1 MAKRTQIQKQ
11 TAKNNAKQLLQ
22 RKEKAEIYEKGLIDA
37 AKHFAAGSFFP
48 VDVAEGVTQGAF
60 TPPASYKAAM
70 MRPPVPSDYQIDP
83 ETGKPVFKGKQPVV
97 NPEYKGTTEHVGKQL
112 GVDIADPGGLAP
124 QAFSP
129 DPFAKVKAL
138 GILGKLGWE
147 NLAGLG
153 ALYGGLKKVGK
164 GEKAEDVAKPI
175 FTSPGK
181 AAAADIS
188 KETIPANKVKNQL
201 EGRGVSKDEMEW
213 TGFNDWIK
221 TKKGEVSKAEIEEFF
236 EQNQI
241 QVQEVLKGSLTSDE
255 EFRKIALADT
265 ADELRFL
272 MSNDKELY
280 TYRDEIHPL
289 IDRLEDGTYTPED
302 SRQLNEWF
310 KKYGHDDEEYVSSF
324 YERALNRL
332 SDEDV
337 PGQVRYPQ
345 KNLQLPGGE
354 NYRELLLRVPAKQV
368 PWTKENVVPISG
380 EEYAKTNPEAAAA
393 ISRVE
398 GLDAFWFFKT
408 PYGAERIPKKNYRAT
423 ELPEGYSIKPL
434 TERRDAQFTL
444 ERPDGGG
451 RILFNAQTEE
461 EALKDAL
468 QSLEMR
474 GEVTIPKQEFNIS
487 QEEALEQILTRQPTE
502 PKPRFTG
509 GHWDESDVI
518 AHIRFNERVDPD
530 GNKVLFIEEIQSD
543 WAHSGKDK
551 GFKTPES
558 DAIWLRQQNIKMRQ
572 NVITDEI
579 SKYNASS
586 PYGSLGEEGQ
596 KELDKV
602 TAQMNEWS
610 ARQGRRDGSDIPE
623 VEREIAEQ
631 LKQKM
636 EKIKVKYDPNHAK
649 KQELIEEHNVLQREF
664 NEIKDKISGREVQP
678 GPFVTD
684 AHQWTNLALK
694 RMIRWA
700 SDEGFDSIAWVTGR
714 QSAERYNVSKVVDE
728 IEWYDMGIRS
738 ETGAKAITL
747 KGVTPAYPDLEIYT
761 NKEGLVKFT
770 DIGGEEFKGKHIRD
784 ILGKGLGDKILSENK
799 GVLKDAD
806 LDIGGQYHQF
816 IYDKV
821 LTEQAK
827 KIGKKHGAKVEEGGV
842 IAADYSTRRKA
853 YEENFVNQY
862 EIHEIRDYPEVF
874 EDEIADI
881 RHAPQETV
889 LVDPNGEYVRDPG
902 GDIAFFDNELGAK
915 FRAEHLA
922 REASKEMPETELIKM
937 FPDADEG
944 AEKVW
949 TMRLTDK
956 LKEASR
962 EGLPYY
968 MVLPPLVIGGA
979 AAQRT
984 DAQKQQAKTDA
995 QAILNQ

>member
-1 MAKRTQIQKQ
+1 MRKRPEVPKHLAKVHARK
-11 TAKNNAKQLLQ
+11 LLERQ
-22 RKEKAEIYEKGLIDA
+22 ERANIYEKGLADA
-37 AKHFAAGSFFP
+37 AKYFAAGSFFP
-48 VDVAEGVTQGAF
+48 VDVAEGVSQGAL

-241 QVQEVLKGSLTSDE
+241 QVQEVVKGGKGDVILERQPDDPEIFSIYRADDPDGEFYGTVGEIIEHPARLDE
-255 EFRKIALADT
+255 QFDYPT
-265 ADELRFL
+265 
-272 MSNDKELY
+272 
-280 TYRDEIHPL
+280 H
-289 IDRLEDGTYTPED
+289 
-302 SRQLNEWF
+302 
-310 KKYGHDDEEYVSSF
+310 
-324 YERALNRL
+324 YEVN
-332 SDEDV
+332 V
-337 PGQVRYPQ
+337 PGVDREKFNTLEGAKRFVHDNTVFGDTTKYPQ
-345 KNLQLPGGE
+345 KDLQLPGGE
-354 NYRELLLRVPAKQV
+354 NYRELLLRVPEKKV
-368 PWTKENVVPISG
+368 PWTKENVVPISQ
-380 EEYAKTNPEAAAA
+380 EEYAKEIG
-393 ISRVE
+393 ISADSL
-398 GLDAFWFFKT
+398 GSNTQWFFKT
-408 PYGAERIPKKNYRAT
+408 PDGTERMPKKDWRAT
-423 ELPEGYSIKPL
+423 DYLVDDNTMP
-434 TERRDAQFTL
+434 
-444 ERPDGGG
+444 
-451 RILFNAQTEE
+451 
-461 EALKDAL
+461 
-468 QSLEMR
+468 
-474 GEVTIPKQEFNIS
+474 PKHDIS
-487 QEEALEQILTRQPTE
+487 QEEALEKILARQPD
-502 PKPRFTG
+502 PKPRFTS
-509 GHWDESDVI
+509 GHWEESDVI

-543 WAHSGKDK
+543 WAHSGKDV
-551 GFKTPES
+551 GFKTAE
-558 DAIWLRQQNIKMRQ
+558 NIAAR
-572 NVITDEI
+572 T
-579 SKYNASS
+579 
-586 PYGSLGEEGQ
+586 
-596 KELDKV
+596 ELENIAMK
-602 TAQMNEWS
+602 
-610 ARQGRRDGSDIPE
+610 RR
-623 VEREIAEQ
+623 
-631 LKQKM
+631 L
-636 EKIKVKYDPNHAK
+636 
-649 KQELIEEHNVLQREF
+649 
-664 NEIKDKISGREVQP
+664 IKDKIVSKQSEIMALTPGEFKQKKPALKAEKVALQDELSLIQKEYDAVLDKHKVTGKEIQP

-827 KIGKKHGAKVEEGGV
+827 KIGKKHGAKVEEGSIG
-842 IAADYSTRRKA
+842 AAGPEPTVEDAGRLR
-853 YEENFVNQY
+853 F
-862 EIHEIRDYPEVF
+862 EIRY
-874 EDEIADI
+874 
-881 RHAPQETV
+881 
-889 LVDPNGEYVRDPG
+889 NN
-902 GDIAFFDNELGAK
+902 GDIADAF
-915 FRAEHLA
+915 
-922 REASKEMPETELIKM
+922 ETEAAAMQALEDGQSSGIYVNAEVIDTHKEALKEYTESN
-937 FPDADEG
+937 PL
-944 AEKVW
+944 EKVW
-949 TMRLTDK
+949 TMKLTDK

-984 DAQKQQAKTDA
+984 DAQRQQAKTDA

>member
-1 MAKRTQIQKQ
+1 
-11 TAKNNAKQLLQ
+11 
-22 RKEKAEIYEKGLIDA
+22 
-37 AKHFAAGSFFP
+37 
-48 VDVAEGVTQGAF
+48 
-60 TPPASYKAAM
+60 
-70 MRPPVPSDYQIDP
+70 
-83 ETGKPVFKGKQPVV
+83 
-97 NPEYKGTTEHVGKQL
+97 
-112 GVDIADPGGLAP
+112 
-124 QAFSP
+124 
-129 DPFAKVKAL
+129 
-138 GILGKLGWE
+138 
-147 NLAGLG
+147 
-153 ALYGGLKKVGK
+153 
-164 GEKAEDVAKPI
+164 
-175 FTSPGK
+175 
-181 AAAADIS
+181 
-188 KETIPANKVKNQL
+188 
-201 EGRGVSKDEMEW
+201 
-213 TGFNDWIK
+213 
-221 TKKGEVSKAEIEEFF
+221 
-236 EQNQI
+236 
-241 QVQEVLKGSLTSDE
+241 
-255 EFRKIALADT
+255 
-265 ADELRFL
+265 
-272 MSNDKELY
+272 
-280 TYRDEIHPL
+280 
-289 IDRLEDGTYTPED
+289 
-302 SRQLNEWF
+302 
-310 KKYGHDDEEYVSSF
+310 
-324 YERALNRL
+324 
-332 SDEDV
+332 
-337 PGQVRYPQ
+337 
-345 KNLQLPGGE
+345 LPGGE

-502 PKPRFTG
+502 PKPRFKG
-509 GHWDESDVI
+509 GHWDEPDVI

-543 WAHSGKDK
+543 WAHSGKDV
-551 GFKTPES
+551 GFKTAE
-558 DAIWLRQQNIKMRQ
+558 NIAAR
-572 NVITDEI
+572 T
-579 SKYNASS
+579 
-586 PYGSLGEEGQ
+586 
-596 KELDKV
+596 ELENIAMK
-602 TAQMNEWS
+602 
-610 ARQGRRDGSDIPE
+610 RR
-623 VEREIAEQ
+623 
-631 LKQKM
+631 L
-636 EKIKVKYDPNHAK
+636 
-649 KQELIEEHNVLQREF
+649 
-664 NEIKDKISGREVQP
+664 IKDKIVSKQSEIMALTPGEFKQKKPALKAEKVALQDELSLIQKEYDAVLDKHKVTGKEIQP

-956 LKEASR
+956 LKEAS
-962 EGLPYY
+962 
-968 MVLPPLVIGGA
+968 
-979 AAQRT
+979 
-984 DAQKQQAKTDA
+984 
-995 QAILNQ
+995 